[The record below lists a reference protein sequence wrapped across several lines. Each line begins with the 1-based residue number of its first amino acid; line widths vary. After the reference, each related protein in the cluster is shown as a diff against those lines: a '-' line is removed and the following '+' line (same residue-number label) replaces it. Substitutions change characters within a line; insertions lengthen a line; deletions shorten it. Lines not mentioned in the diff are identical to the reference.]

1 MLTSALSPSPDV
13 QERVDRL
20 EIPWNAYGF
29 DPYGV
34 DKAQLGR
41 FFTWLDWFYRSYF
54 DVNVYGAE
62 LVPKRGRAMLVGNH
76 QGGVAID
83 GAMVVASTFF
93 ELDPPRLAQGMA
105 EKFLMKLPGAAYFTS
120 KVGHFAG
127 LPEHARRLLEDE
139 RLLMVFPE
147 GARGTAKLARDSD
160 TLVRFGTGFMR
171 LALRT
176 GSPIVPVGFVGGGE
190 AFPTVMNLYRL
201 GKLLGVP
208 YVPITRYLLPVPRPA
223 TFQLMY
229 SAPMI
234 FEGDGSESDT
244 VIRGYVDQV
253 RTRIAWLIEQGREI
267 HEGRMS
273 PDDLELT

>member
-1 MLTSALSPSPDV
+1 MLTSALTTDPAV
-13 QERVDRL
+13 VERVERL
-20 EIPWNAYGF
+20 EIPWNSYGF

-41 FFTWLDWFYRSYF
+41 FFTWLGWLYQNYF
-54 DVNVYGAE
+54 DVNVHGAE
-62 LVPKRGRAMLVGNH
+62 HVPARGRAMLVGNH

-83 GAMVVASTFF
+83 GAMVVASAFF

-105 EKFLMKLPGAAYFTS
+105 EKFLMKLPGAAYLTS

-127 LPEHARRLLEDE
+127 LPEHASRLLEDE

-160 TLVRFGTGFMR
+160 SLVRFGTGFMR

-190 AFPTVMNLYRL
+190 AFPTVMNLYKL
-201 GKLLGVP
+201 GKLVGVP
-208 YVPITRYLLPVPRPA
+208 YIPITRYLLPVPKPA

-229 SAPMI
+229 SAPMV

-253 RTRIAWLIEQGREI
+253 RTRIAWLIEQGREV

-273 PDDLELT
+273 PEELELT